1 MKKIVCEI
9 CESTNIMKKNGV
21 YVCQSCGTQFSLD
34 EVKKMMVEVPNNA
47 DVPNTVDV
55 SGSTVIVDTSQE
67 LENLYKIARR
77 AKDDNNAETAAK
89 YYDMILM
96 KDSDSWEAYFYTVYF
111 KASVCKIADIKS
123 AADSV
128 KNCIAST
135 LRLIKNNI
143 TNNDEQIKNVKEI
156 AGRCTSIGNKMY
168 NNAVNT
174 YNNINPQIK
183 SNYVQEKV
191 DRCISIANI
200 FYTLG
205 DSIDSIFGQCTPLI
219 LAKVDAWKK
228 GVDIHYSLMPNL
240 VNKQPNREKI
250 LQYAEKIKI
259 YDSFYETPKF
269 GGCYVATAVYGS
281 YDCPEVWTLRRYRDD
296 TLSKTFYGR
305 FFIHT
310 YYAIS
315 PTLVKWFGNK
325 EWFKKMW
332 KPKLDNMVEKLNKS
346 GVENTP
352 YDDKIW

>member
-1 MKKIVCEI
+1 
-9 CESTNIMKKNGV
+9 MKKNGV
-21 YVCQSCGTQFSLD
+21 YVCQSCGAQFSLD
-34 EVKKMMVEVPNNA
+34 EVKKMMVEVPDNA

-89 YYDMILM
+89 CYDMILM

-111 KASVCKIADIKS
+111 KASACKIADIKS

-128 KNCIAST
+128 KNCINST
-135 LRLIKNNI
+135 LKLIKNNI
-143 TNNDEQIKNVKEI
+143 KSNDEQTRAVKEV
-156 AGRCTSIGNKMY
+156 ADRCTSIADRMY
-168 NNAVNT
+168 NSAINH
-174 YNNINPQIK
+174 YNSLDSQIK
-183 SNYVQEKV
+183 SKYLEEKAERCMATKDIMYV
-191 DRCISIANI
+191 
-200 FYTLG
+200 LG
-205 DSIDSIFGQCTPLI
+205 DSIDSIFEENKELI
-219 LAKVDAWKK
+219 TVKTDAWKNGIK
-228 GVDIHYSLMPNL
+228 QHHSIIFDNIPIKANQEIILRYTEKVRKYDISYQAP
-240 VNKQPNREKI
+240 KI
-250 LQYAEKIKI
+250 
-259 YDSFYETPKF
+259 

-281 YDCPEVWTLRRYRDD
+281 YDCPEVWTLRRYRDN
-296 TLSKTFYGR
+296 TLAKTFYGR
-305 FFIHT
+305 AFIHT
-310 YYAIS
+310 YYTIS